1 MTTPRMHPHRSGSVP
16 VCSPGRT
23 GQMLAPYYGPDTRA
37 MRDRSR
43 VGACPGVEPV
53 LGCIHRTTSDLGG
66 PANPPR

>member
-1 MTTPRMHPHRSGSVP
+1 
-16 VCSPGRT
+16 
-23 GQMLAPYYGPDTRA
+23 MLAPYYGPDTRA